1 MKMTKA
7 AEWLFKITK
16 AKFMDDPSFAI
27 NVIHYAS
34 QRFTKYNMQEDE
46 EELQRREEVKFKHQS
61 AVVDAIETCT
71 HDTDTCQS
79 ARALAGL
86 TFGRWDKLRQLLFYD
101 KVATTNE
108 VADASSQIS
117 DFKWQPKDLSKV
129 ELPNKTKST
138 VSEGILM
145 PKLISGRQ
153 LRRHRR
159 KMADSM
165 GMKALTPDGSSVHV
179 QDMQTIICEG
189 LIRKSR
195 ARAIAEVNEVQIKGD
210 AHGKASQAGLRRP
223 VGDQPRVEAS
233 LCGEPSKR
241 DPTCR

>member
-1 MKMTKA
+1 M
-7 AEWLFKITK
+7 
-16 AKFMDDPSFAI
+16 
-27 NVIHYAS
+27 
-34 QRFTKYNMQEDE
+34 
-46 EELQRREEVKFKHQS
+46 
-61 AVVDAIETCT
+61 
-71 HDTDTCQS
+71 
-79 ARALAGL
+79 
-86 TFGRWDKLRQLLFYD
+86 

-153 LRRHRR
+153 LRKHRR

-165 GMKALTPDGSSVHV
+165 GMKALTPDGSSVYV

-189 LIRKSR
+189 LIRKGR

-210 AHGKASQAGLRRP
+210 AHGTFRQKKMTNILAEEGRKGRRD
-223 VGDQPRVEAS
+223 G
-233 LCGEPSKR
+233 
-241 DPTCR
+241 